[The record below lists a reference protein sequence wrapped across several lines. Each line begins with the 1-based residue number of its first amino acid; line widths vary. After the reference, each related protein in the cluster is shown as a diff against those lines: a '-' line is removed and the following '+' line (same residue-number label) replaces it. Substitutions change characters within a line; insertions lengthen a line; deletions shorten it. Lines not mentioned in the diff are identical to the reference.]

1 MEPWQMCPCP
11 QCGYEMC
18 PCWGDQPQQ
27 APAPAA
33 EDPED
38 SGECGVCFKAFSRSM
53 TCECGQCGGRPMG
66 SRVRS
71 A

>member
-27 APAPAA
+27 APAVQ
-33 EDPED
+33 DPED
-38 SGECGVCFKAFSRSM
+38 SGECGMCFRTFSRTLS
-53 TCECGQCGGRPMG
+53 CECGQCGGRPMG